1 MAALVVPRAARPL
14 VVLTANRADDIYRH
28 RFTAAHELGHL
39 VLHGDATGD
48 SRQEKQAD
56 AFAAEFLTPQ
66 DNILPFLPRRM
77 DFARLAELRGV
88 WGVSLHSLVYRC
100 RELGLISD
108 ATASRTYQRLRALDG
123 QPGFTAE
130 SVSNFPG
137 EQPSLLGQAFD
148 LAAKEAGLSV
158 SQLAHELAWTS
169 KRVQD
174 LLDVQEQRPV
184 LRLVQ

>member
-1 MAALVVPRAARPL
+1 MFV
-14 VVLTANRADDIYRH
+14 
-28 RFTAAHELGHL
+28 
-39 VLHGDATGD
+39 
-48 SRQEKQAD
+48 
-56 AFAAEFLTPQ
+56 
-66 DNILPFLPRRM
+66 
-77 DFARLAELRGV
+77 V

-130 SVSNFPG
+130 SVSYFPG
-137 EQPSLLGQAFD
+137 GQPSLLGQAFD

-158 SQLAHELAWTS
+158 PQLAHELAWTGA
-169 KRVQD
+169 RVRD
-174 LLDVQEQRPV
+174 LLGVQERRPV